1 MGLFGKSKQ
10 KDATIDQMRI
20 LLDNFQYADL
30 HDFCIDILGEKPV
43 IDKEHLSSTE
53 VLEFIWEKYHKGTMQ
68 FSQLK
73 EFAIKHNIV
82 SESFF
87 E

>member
-10 KDATIDQMRI
+10 KDATIDQMRV

-30 HDFCIDILGEKPV
+30 QDFCIEILREKPV
-43 IDKEHLSSTE
+43 IDNEHLSSTE
-53 VLEFIWEKYHKGTMQ
+53 VLEFIWEKYHKGAVQ